1 MKVWPEPSRNTA
13 KEISTQLAASHAQAE
28 AGRAVASD
36 GPLILH
42 IVKLEPS
49 DHDYDNK
56 QSHPFSLWL
65 SIYWLDIHPY
75 WPLLILKHKQ
85 CDVPF
90 QYLSSI
96 EITFQIEGTAFL
108 LDSIP
113 ACGMRLVSGRAP
125 LHRLPRPVFMRPSYY
140 HYLSPGLSQCTSDCS
155 GEPLLS
161 PATHN
166 TTLLKYQTIN
176 QANKPH
182 SVPWVVANYRTTG
195 PGRSVWCAKKGTWP
209 FKYKKRDINT
219 YKQGAIF
226 WAFTVLVGWMY
237 GISGTL
243 SESLIK
249 DPWAVYSLVWQLL
262 GQSWQENQGRNQSNI
277 IALSWKVGPWNLC
290 SWLFYFSFVLGPIFF
305 E

>member
-1 MKVWPEPSRNTA
+1 MVR
-13 KEISTQLAASHAQAE
+13 
-28 AGRAVASD
+28 
-36 GPLILH
+36 LH
-42 IVKLEPS
+42 T
-49 DHDYDNK
+49 N
-56 QSHPFSLWL
+56 
-65 SIYWLDIHPY
+65 
-75 WPLLILKHKQ
+75 WPLLILRHKH
-85 CDVPF
+85 CVVPF
-90 QYLSSI
+90 QSLSSI
-96 EITFQIEGTAFL
+96 EIHFQIEETAFL

-125 LHRLPRPVFMRPSYY
+125 LHCLPRPVFMRASYY

-182 SVPWVVANYRTTG
+182 SVPRVAANYRTTVCG
-195 PGRSVWCAKKGTWP
+195 VWRRELDHLNIRNETLILTSRLALYLLGLYC
-209 FKYKKRDINT
+209 
-219 YKQGAIF
+219 
-226 WAFTVLVGWMY
+226 
-237 GISGTL
+237 ISGT
-243 SESLIK
+243 ESLIK
-249 DPWAVYSLVWQLL
+249 DPSAVYSLVWQLL
-262 GQSWQENQGRNQSNI
+262 GQSWQETKGRNQSNI